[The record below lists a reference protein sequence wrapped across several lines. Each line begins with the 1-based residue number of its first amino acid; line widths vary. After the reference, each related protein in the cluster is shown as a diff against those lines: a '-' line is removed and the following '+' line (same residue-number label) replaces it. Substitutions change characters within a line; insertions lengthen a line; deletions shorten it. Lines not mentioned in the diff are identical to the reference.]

1 MEKELANKVAVVT
14 GSSRGIG
21 KAIALKLAENGANI
35 VLNYN
40 SDSSKKYIEE
50 NLKKI
55 ENLGSEVIAV
65 QADVSK
71 IAEAKK
77 LINKTVDKFS
87 KIDILVNNAGI
98 TKDNLLLRMKE
109 KEWDKVMDVNLK
121 GVFNCTKSTIRHM
134 MKAKQGKIINL
145 TSVVALKGNAGQIN
159 YSASKAGV
167 IGFTKSLAR
176 ELASRNITANAIA
189 PGFIKTDMTDELS
202 DKAKEELKKEI
213 PLSRLGKGEDV
224 AELVSFLAS
233 DKANYITGQVINV
246 DGGMAMSY

>member
-21 KAIALKLAENGANI
+21 KAIALKLAKNGANI
-35 VLNYN
+35 VLNYHSN
-40 SDSSKKYIEE
+40 SSKKYIEE
-50 NLKKI
+50 NIKEI
-55 ENLGSEVIAV
+55 ENIGSEVIAI

-71 IAEAKK
+71 LNEAKK
-77 LINKTVDKFS
+77 LINKAIEKFS
-87 KIDILVNNAGI
+87 KIDILINNAGI

-134 MKAKQGKIINL
+134 MKEKQGKIINL

-159 YSASKAGV
+159 YSSSKAGV

-189 PGFIKTDMTDELS
+189 PGFIKTDMTDEIS
-202 DKAKEELKKEI
+202 DKAKEELKAEI

-233 DKANYITGQVINV
+233 DRANYITGQVINV
-246 DGGMAMSY
+246 DGGMAM

>member
-1 MEKELANKVAVVT
+1 VEKELANKVAVVT

-21 KAIALKLAENGANI
+21 KAIALKLAKNGANI
-35 VLNYN
+35 VLNYH

-50 NLKKI
+50 NIKEIKNI
-55 ENLGSEVIAV
+55 GSEVIAV
-65 QADVSK
+65 QAD
-71 IAEAKK
+71 IAKMDEAKK
-77 LINKTVDKFS
+77 LINKTIEKFS

-121 GVFNCTKSTIRHM
+121 GVFNCTKTTIRHM
-134 MKAKQGKIINL
+134 MKARQGKIINL

-189 PGFIKTDMTDELS
+189 PGFIKTDMTDEIS
-202 DKAKEELKKEI
+202 DKAKEELKSEI

-233 DKANYITGQVINV
+233 DRANYITGQVINV
-246 DGGMAMSY
+246 DGGMAM

>member
-1 MEKELANKVAVVT
+1 MEKELANKVAVIT

-71 IAEAKK
+71 MAEAKK
-77 LINKTVDKFS
+77 LINETIDKFS

-134 MKAKQGKIINL
+134 MKAKKGKIINL

-189 PGFIKTDMTDELS
+189 PGFIKTDMTDEIS
-202 DKAKEELKKEI
+202 DKAKEELKTEI

-246 DGGMAMSY
+246 DGGMAM

>member
-21 KAIALKLAENGANI
+21 KAIALKLAKNGANI
-35 VLNYN
+35 VLNYH

-50 NLKKI
+50 NIKEIKNI
-55 ENLGSEVIAV
+55 GSEVIAV
-65 QADVSK
+65 QAD
-71 IAEAKK
+71 IAKMDEAKK
-77 LINKTVDKFS
+77 LINKTIEKFS

-121 GVFNCTKSTIRHM
+121 GVFNCTKTTIRHM
-134 MKAKQGKIINL
+134 MKARQGKIINL

-189 PGFIKTDMTDELS
+189 PGFIKTDMTDEIS
-202 DKAKEELKKEI
+202 DKAKEELKSEI

-233 DKANYITGQVINV
+233 DRANYITGQVINV
-246 DGGMAMSY
+246 DGGMAM